1 MSVSVKQHAIIDRIS
16 TLDAYLKTKAFGWKV
31 KNLGKKIKNK
41 KVIKTAKS
49 VSQVDFSQKLQ
60 NSFQN

>member
-31 KNLGKKIKNK
+31 KNLDKKIKNK
-41 KVIKTAKS
+41 KVIKTA
-49 VSQVDFSQKLQ
+49 
-60 NSFQN
+60 